1 MTVRGQIKIECQY
14 RKSKLNFHEL
24 EKCRTVPDM
33 PPLKKV
39 VHVVRRFAPDKWG
52 GTECVVLNTSR
63 QLMQRGTHSPVF
75 CTDMLSEPG
84 FQQVE
89 KVPVYR
95 FPYVFPWLFLSNS
108 ARKKLELKGGSPL
121 SLLLFWSLMR
131 EKEIS
136 IIHTH
141 VQHRLGGMARTAARL
156 KKIPYVVSLH
166 GGHFTL
172 PQEQVDKMTAPFRG
186 KPEWGKIFGALF
198 GSRRVLKD
206 ADAIICVGQSEC
218 DEVRKRY
225 PEKSVYYVPNGVDVK
240 RFASADGELF
250 RKKYGF
256 QPLEKLVLCVSR
268 IDYQKN
274 QLGLVRAFS
283 SFAEQ
288 HPEHRLVLLGPV
300 TVEGYRDEINAEIQR
315 LELSSKVRLIEGI
328 PPDSLL
334 LPSAYNAAEI
344 FVLPSWH
351 EPFGIVVLEAWAAG
365 LPVIASAVGG
375 IPGFAEEGR
384 TILMAEPGNDSDFSA
399 CMTRLA
405 SDVNLRADLS
415 RRAFGEVATHYD
427 WPLIIDR
434 VCKIY
439 EQAMKK

>member
-1 MTVRGQIKIECQY
+1 M
-14 RKSKLNFHEL
+14 
-24 EKCRTVPDM
+24 
-33 PPLKKV
+33 
-39 VHVVRRFAPDKWG
+39 RRFSPGKWG

-63 QLMQRGTHSPVF
+63 ELIRRGTQSPVF
-75 CTDMLSEPG
+75 CTDMLSGPG
-84 FQQVE
+84 FQEVE
-89 KVPVYR
+89 NVPVHR
-95 FPYVFPWLFLSNS
+95 FSYVFPWLFLSKS
-108 ARKKLELKGGSPL
+108 ARRQLELKGGSPL
-121 SLLLFWSLMR
+121 SLPLFWSLMR

-172 PQEQVDKMTAPFRG
+172 PQEQVDKMIAPFRG
-186 KPEWGKIFGALF
+186 KPEWGKAFGALF
-198 GSRRVLKD
+198 GSRRVLED

-225 PEKSVYYVPNGVDVK
+225 PQKPVHYVPNGVDVK
-240 RFASADGELF
+240 RFAEADGELF
-250 RKKYGF
+250 RKQYGF

-274 QLGLVRAFS
+274 QLGLVRAFA

-288 HPEHRLVLLGPV
+288 HSEHRLVLLGPV
-300 TVEGYRDEINAEIQR
+300 TVESYRDEIKTEIQR
-315 LELSSKVRLIEGI
+315 LELGNKVCLIEGVA
-328 PPDSLL
+328 PDSPL
-334 LPSAYNAAEI
+334 LPSAYKAAEL
-344 FVLPSWH
+344 FVLPSLH

-365 LPVIASAVGG
+365 LPVVASAVGG
-375 IPGFAEEGR
+375 IPGFSEDGK
-384 TILMAEPGNDSDFSA
+384 TVLMAEPGNEDEMSA
-399 CMTRLA
+399 CMARLA
-405 SDVNLRADLS
+405 NNVSLRADLA

-434 VCKIY
+434 LCEIY
-439 EQAMKK
+439 EQTMKKR